1 MNFNFKKKHTIK
13 IKIKKLKKN
22 KKIMNFV
29 SLLVKRSLGYSARWN
44 EINGSNGLRQSYPYF
59 NPIVTIRFDQL

>member
-29 SLLVKRSLGYSARWN
+29 SLLVKRSLG
-44 EINGSNGLRQSYPYF
+44 
-59 NPIVTIRFDQL
+59 